1 MNQAYSRLSTTQSY
15 HRLQVGFGGN
25 KLIGFQP
32 ISYCAKC
39 KKNTLGRDQINQLI
53 YNFKLEVRRKNFL
66 CHGSLE
72 VGSKYRPEFPKDIS
86 AYGRDVFNHNCQ
98 SVCVKGSHC
107 KL

>member
-53 YNFKLEVRRKNFL
+53 YDFKLEVRRTTSCAMGRWKL
-66 CHGSLE
+66 DPSTDWYSPKTSPHM
-72 VGSKYRPEFPKDIS
+72 VGTRSPTIVR
-86 AYGRDVFNHNCQ
+86 VF
-98 SVCVKGSHC
+98 V
-107 KL
+107 